1 MSVWYRYVV
10 RLGLEGPG
18 GAGGGGQL
26 RKVWDGRK
34 QERNRDDIKMAQ
46 RGRRS
51 ELFSSNPQN
60 GAARGDCHKSMRVT
74 VHDYSFFALGEGEAT
89 TYLIVYVDDI
99 IIAAPKHEMVDNVKH
114 KLQSIFKLK
123 ILGDLKF
130 FLGLELSLSKD
141 GITLS
146 QRKYTLSLLEETG
159 FLGCK
164 PANTP
169 MDANMKLRLDEGDHI
184 PDASSYRRLIGR
196 LKYLTISRPDITFA
210 VVKLA
215 QYMENP
221 RTPHL
226 EAVHHVLRYLKA
238 APTQGLL
245 FSSKSK
251 FHLSMY
257 TDADWGSCLDT
268 RRSTTG
274 YCTFLGD
281 SLVSWKSKKQD
292 VVSRSS
298 TETEYRALA
307 NVACEVLSIISLLK
321 FMHVEVNSAMI
332 FCDNVSAI
340 QTATNP
346 TLHERSKHIEID
358 CHFVREKVAAMKGP
372 STLK

>member
-1 MSVWYRYVV
+1 MT
-10 RLGLEGPG
+10 
-18 GAGGGGQL
+18 
-26 RKVWDGRK
+26 
-34 QERNRDDIKMAQ
+34 
-46 RGRRS
+46 
-51 ELFSSNPQN
+51 SSLLLPNKTWWTMLNTSFNPSSSL
-60 GAARGDCHKSMRVT
+60 KSWVT
-74 VHDYSFFALGEGEAT
+74 LSSSLV
-89 TYLIVYVDDI
+89 
-99 IIAAPKHEMVDNVKH
+99 
-114 KLQSIFKLK
+114 
-123 ILGDLKF
+123 
-130 FLGLELSLSKD
+130 LSLD

-169 MDANMKLRLDEGDHI
+169 MDANLKLSADEGDPI
-184 PDASSYRRLIGR
+184 PDASRYRRLIGR
-196 LKYLTISRPDITFA
+196 HMYLTISRPDITFA

-215 QYMENP
+215 QYMANP

-226 EAVHHVLRYLKA
+226 EAVHDVLKYLKA
-238 APTQGLL
+238 APGQGLL

-298 TETEYRALA
+298 TEAEYRALA
-307 NVACEVLSIISLLK
+307 NAACEVLSVISLLK
-321 FMHVEVNSAMI
+321 FMHVEVNSTMI
-332 FCDNVSAI
+332 FCDNISTI
-340 QTATNP
+340 QMATNP
-346 TLHERSKHIEID
+346 TLHERSKHIEIY
-358 CHFVREKVAAMKGP
+358 CHFVREKVAAGIVKLIHVP
-372 STLK
+372 SKLQLANLLTKYQASINSRIYSPRLSQRLSSNFLWPSLEHTTCMLQLEGGY